1 MAPSMGIWKITRYLA
16 AVILLGMAGIA
27 AYLWRYT
34 SRETEPVLH
43 PINQEYV
50 NYSHIPQKAAGLHLE
65 PFSFTGWDGTEIPA
79 VIAVKAGE
87 ESSRQ
92 LTVSAEL
99 ARHKAEELRGIDYV
113 LVCVDWD
120 HGIRSALPLA
130 ESLTAAGLTCVLWE
144 PRGKNDVR
152 TYCTHGLQESRDVPF
167 LINTLRDR
175 HPSEDPTI
183 IAIGQG
189 FGADMMLQ
197 AAAVEPRISGLVS
210 IDAYTSLR
218 HSVERLMPP
227 TGLRLITLT
236 LIDLRIK
243 HEVGFESFNVAPV
256 ESATY
261 ISREV
266 PVLVVNLEQ
275 DNPARMLEDALGIYS
290 RLPVDCKEVWS
301 LRNASDP
308 PQAAQRI
315 VAFSAGSKNQEEEI
329 PVTLIDSREDAMP
342 SIIRWMNDTMVP
354 AIEAPHV
361 PTPERPTLSPDSRF

>member
-1 MAPSMGIWKITRYLA
+1 MGIWKITRLLA
-16 AVILLGMAGIA
+16 FLILLGIA
-27 AYLWRYT
+27 VGAACLWYYI
-34 SRETEPVLH
+34 SRETEPVLR

-50 NYSHIPQKAAGLHLE
+50 NYSHVPQKAAGLYLE

-79 VIAVKAGE
+79 VLAVKAGE

-99 ARHKAEELRGIDYV
+99 ARHKAEELRKIDYV

-152 TYCTHGLQESRDVPF
+152 TYCTHGLQESRDVP
-167 LINTLRDR
+167 LLLNALRERSTTD
-175 HPSEDPTI
+175 DLTI
-183 IAIGQG
+183 IGVGQG

-197 AAAVEPRISGLVS
+197 AAAVEPRLNGIIS

-256 ESATY
+256 ESASY
-261 ISREV
+261 IKREV

-290 RLPVDCKEVWS
+290 RLPVDCKEVWT
-301 LRNASDP
+301 LRNAGDL
-308 PQAAQRI
+308 PQATQRI
-315 VAFSAGSKNQEEEI
+315 VSFTSGKNDSKVDEI
-329 PVTLIDSREDAMP
+329 PVSLLDSREDAMP
-342 SIIRWMNDTMVP
+342 SIIRWMNDIMIP
-354 AIEAPHV
+354 AIEAPHI